1 MLQLQC
7 SNFGYT
13 LWRLKMV
20 DLGNIFILGDSY
32 STFEGHIP
40 EGFDAYYLASGPAYK
55 CQKGELDEGDVFQVN
70 ETWWYD
76 LCNENGNLL
85 RNCSWS
91 GTTICNTGYNQS
103 DNSKCSFIARFD
115 NLAEEGYLE
124 KNKVDT
130 LFLFG
135 GTNDS
140 WAGSP
145 IGELKYDDYTKEDLY
160 SALPAFGYLMES
172 FKKYLKGTKIYCII
186 NTELKEEI
194 TDAYKEACKK
204 YGVDVIELQNIDKQH
219 GHPTILGMK
228 QIKEQVLGYINK

>member
-1 MLQLQC
+1 MA
-7 SNFGYT
+7 
-13 LWRLKMV
+13 

-32 STFEGHIP
+32 STFEGYIP
-40 EGFDAYYLASGPAYK
+40 EGFNAYYLTSGPDYK
-55 CQKGELDEGDVFQVN
+55 CHKGELDDGDVFHVN

-91 GTTICNTGYNQS
+91 GTTICNTGYGGS
-103 DNSKCSFIARFD
+103 DNSTRSFIARFD
-115 NLAEEGYLE
+115 RLAKEGFFE

-130 LFLFG
+130 FFLFG

-140 WAGSP
+140 WANSP
-145 IGELKYDDYTKEDLY
+145 IGELMFEGWTRDDLY

-172 FKKYLKGTKIYCII
+172 FKKHLKGTKIYCII
-186 NTELKEEI
+186 NTELKSEL

-204 YGVDVIELQNIDKQH
+204 YGIDVIELCDIDKQH

-228 QIKEQVLGYINK
+228 QIKQQVLEYINM